1 MTEQSTNASSRIIWI
16 FVAILGAIAFGYIAL
31 NRGESI
37 NAMWV
42 LTAAVCV
49 YMIGYRF
56 YSLYIADKV
65 LKVDATR
72 MTPAFRHNDGLD
84 YVPTNKVILFGHH
97 FAAIAGAG
105 PLVGPVLAAQMGYLP
120 SMLWILIGVVLA
132 GAVQDYMVL
141 FVSTRRDGKSLGELI
156 KTELG
161 TIPGVIALIAC
172 FMIMIIILAVLA
184 MVVVKALTHSPWGTF
199 TVAFTIPLAFFMG
212 VYLRFIRPGKIL
224 EASLIGFVGLI
235 FAIIVGGQVAANPTW
250 APFFD
255 LTGVQLTWALII
267 YGFIAA
273 VLPVWLL
280 LAPRDY
286 LSTFL
291 KIGAIIGLA
300 IGIVLLMPNM
310 QMPAV
315 TKYAFDSH
323 GPVWSGTLFP
333 FLFITI
339 ACGAVSGFHALISSG
354 TTPKMLANETQA
366 RMIGYGGMLMESFVA
381 MMALISASII
391 DPGVYFA
398 MNSPMGALNPTGL
411 ADTAMAASATVS
423 KWGFVIT
430 PDVLTQLAA
439 DVGEKSIIS
448 RAGGAPT
455 LAVGMAQIIHGA
467 LGGLGSMSFWYHFA
481 ILFEAL
487 FILTAVDAGTRAA
500 RFMLQDLLGLIN
512 PNLKRTNSLFAN
524 LLATAIVVASWGYF
538 LYVGVVDPLGGI
550 NTLWP
555 LFGITNQMLA
565 AMALMLCTVVLFKM
579 KRQTLAW
586 VSILPA
592 TWLVICTM
600 SAGWLKAFSSDP
612 AVGFFAKANQ
622 LQTLLSSGNFKPNAV
637 FKSQA
642 AVEQVIFNNQLD
654 GFLIVGF
661 MVVVV
666 AMIGFTIKAC
676 LTALKSEQP
685 TAVEVPYAPLPAN
698 ADAIISGAAH

>member
-1 MTEQSTNASSRIIWI
+1 
-16 FVAILGAIAFGYIAL
+16 
-31 NRGESI
+31 
-37 NAMWV
+37 
-42 LTAAVCV
+42 
-49 YMIGYRF
+49 
-56 YSLYIADKV
+56 
-65 LKVDATR
+65 
-72 MTPAFRHNDGLD
+72 
-84 YVPTNKVILFGHH
+84 
-97 FAAIAGAG
+97 
-105 PLVGPVLAAQMGYLP
+105 
-120 SMLWILIGVVLA
+120 
-132 GAVQDYMVL
+132 
-141 FVSTRRDGKSLGELI
+141 
-156 KTELG
+156 
-161 TIPGVIALIAC
+161 
-172 FMIMIIILAVLA
+172 
-184 MVVVKALTHSPWGTF
+184 
-199 TVAFTIPLAFFMG
+199 
-212 VYLRFIRPGKIL
+212 
-224 EASLIGFVGLI
+224 
-235 FAIIVGGQVAANPTW
+235 
-250 APFFD
+250 
-255 LTGVQLTWALII
+255 
-267 YGFIAA
+267 
-273 VLPVWLL
+273 
-280 LAPRDY
+280 
-286 LSTFL
+286 
-291 KIGAIIGLA
+291 
-300 IGIVLLMPNM
+300 
-310 QMPAV
+310 MPAV

-381 MMALISASII
+381 MMASISASII
-391 DPGVYFA
+391 DPAVYFA
-398 MNSPMGALNPTGL
+398 TNSPMGALNPTGL

-592 TWLVICTM
+592 TWLVNCTM